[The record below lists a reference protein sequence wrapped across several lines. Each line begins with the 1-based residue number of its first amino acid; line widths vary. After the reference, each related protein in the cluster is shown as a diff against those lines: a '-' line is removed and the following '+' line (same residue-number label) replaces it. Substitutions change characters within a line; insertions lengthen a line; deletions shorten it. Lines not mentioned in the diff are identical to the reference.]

1 MSANLS
7 RQWLERAQE
16 DCVVARLVLREGHTA
31 HTCFLAQQCAEKS
44 LKAFLL
50 ARSTAYPR
58 THKLV
63 DLASECAR
71 LDRGFAPF
79 LAECAVVD
87 QYYLPTRY
95 PDAIPGCLPS
105 GLPSSAEAVDAVT
118 IAERSL
124 RFIQDQLA

>member
-7 RQWLERAQE
+7 QRWLERAAE
-16 DCVVARLVLREGHTA
+16 DCVVARLALREGHTS

-50 ARSTAYPR
+50 ARSSTYPR

-63 DLASECAR
+63 DLVGECAR

-79 LAECAVVD
+79 LADCAVVD
-87 QYYLPTRY
+87 QYYIPTRY
-95 PDAIPGCLPS
+95 PDAIPGSLPD
-105 GLPSSAEAVDAVT
+105 GLPSSAEAADAVT
-118 IAERSL
+118 IAERIL
-124 RFIQDQLA
+124 RFVQDQLA